1 MINYLWGFLLLAGI
15 FFSSFFGTVET
26 MTQTLLDGAKEAVNL
41 CIIMAAVVGLWS
53 GVMEIGVES
62 GLLELFSKKLDP
74 FLQWLFPK
82 IPKNSKAREYIA
94 ANFAANL
101 LGLGWAATPAGLAA
115 MEELKNLEETRLGPG
130 RTLEVASDEMCTFL
144 ILNISSL
151 QLIPVNL
158 IAYRSQYGSA
168 NPSEIVGPA
177 MAATAVSTAAAI
189 LFCRIRNYWVKRG
202 NT

>member
-1 MINYLWGFLLLAGI
+1 MINYLWSFLLLAGI
-15 FFSSFFGTVET
+15 FFSSFFGTVDT

-130 RTLEVASDEMCTFL
+130 RTLEAASDEMCTFL

-168 NPSEIVGPA
+168 NPSVIVGPA

-189 LFCRIRNYWVKRG
+189 LFCRFRNRRVKKE